1 METKPDHEIDSIE
14 FSSIVRRD
22 LTSKSLPRHA
32 TCQLEKS
39 LNCEVLLVG
48 MTSMLKK
55 KRILLAQ

>member
-22 LTSKSLPRHA
+22 LTSKS
-32 TCQLEKS
+32 CQLEKS

-48 MTSMLKK
+48 MTSMFKK